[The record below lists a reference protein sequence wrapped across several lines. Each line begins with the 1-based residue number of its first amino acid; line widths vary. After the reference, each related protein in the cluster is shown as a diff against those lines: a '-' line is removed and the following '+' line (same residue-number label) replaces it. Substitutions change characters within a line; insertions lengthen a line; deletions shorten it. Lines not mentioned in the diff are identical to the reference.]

1 MICILH
7 GYLLEGSGSNLWT
20 RSVVEALCRQGE
32 TVHLMAQE
40 NHPDRYPFIAEA
52 RHYHTDGS
60 VETFYRNAEHRHPG
74 SCILHTPVL
83 GDTLPV
89 FVWDEYEEFS
99 RVVPMVDLPDDE
111 IETYLEKNVRALT
124 RIVRE
129 SGITAIHTNH
139 AVLMSVVGQRV
150 GAASGIPFSIMPHG
164 SALEYA
170 VKRDPRFMRLARSAF
185 ADAKRVFVIGDEM
198 RNRVHAAFSGLPG
211 LDARMVELHLGVDT
225 SQFEPVPRPQR
236 HRKAAQFVRSLEG
249 LERGRSAG
257 QTEEMLAHLKGDL
270 TLPALEEVLAIG
282 RGFTSKV
289 PDEDLEAK
297 LGTINWDDEPI
308 LLYVGRLISAKGIQD
323 VIAALPLLLERT
335 PALRFLVVGHGPLR
349 EPLEAMLWALEH
361 GERALFGRI
370 VAEGRL
376 LEEDPEG
383 EGGGHALAKV
393 AQFLDLL
400 SRAELD
406 AYFEAGRRHVRRD
419 RVIFTGYLTHNELR
433 HLFPC
438 CDAAIFPSLV
448 REAGPLVFLEAL
460 ASGVFPLGTY
470 FGGMKASIDSVAEV
484 LPPEVAGVMKLDPEK
499 TVADIVRHVPPA
511 LEMGERYKEVL
522 FRVARDRYEW
532 SSVGRTIL
540 NELNSMC

>member
-1 MICILH
+1 MICMLH

-20 RSVVEALCRQGE
+20 RSVVESLCRQGQ

-40 NHPDRYPFIAEA
+40 NHPENYPFIAEA
-52 RHYHTDGS
+52 RHYHPDGS
-60 VETFYRNAEHRHPG
+60 VETFYRNAEQANPG
-74 SCILHTPVL
+74 RCILHKPLL

-89 FVWDEYEEFS
+89 YVWDEYEEFPHP
-99 RVVPMVDLPDDE
+99 VPMVDLPDDE
-111 IETYLEKNVRALT
+111 IEAYLDRNVRALR
-124 RIVRE
+124 RIVHE
-129 SGITAIHTNH
+129 NGITAIHTNH
-139 AVLMSVVGQRV
+139 AVLMSVVAQRIR
-150 GAASGIPFSIMPHG
+150 AAEGIAFSIMPHG

-170 VKRDPRFMRLARSAF
+170 VKRDPRFLRLARSAF
-185 ADAKRVFVIGDEM
+185 SDAKRIFVIGEEM
-198 RNRVHAAFSGLPG
+198 RNRVRAVFTGQPDLESK
-211 LDARMVELHLGVDT
+211 MVDLHLGVDT
-225 SQFEPVPRPQR
+225 SQFEPVPRAQR
-236 HRKAAQFVRSLEG
+236 RRKAAQFVKSLEG

-257 QTEEMLAHLKGDL
+257 QTEAMLARLHGEL
-270 TLPALEEVLAIG
+270 TLPALEEALAVG

-289 PDEDLEAK
+289 PDEDLESK
-297 LGTINWDDEPI
+297 LGTIDWDDEPI
-308 LLYVGRLISAKGIQD
+308 LLYVGRLISAKGVQD
-323 VIAALPLLLERT
+323 VVAALPLLLERT

-383 EGGGHALAKV
+383 EGGGHALTNV
-393 AQFLDLL
+393 AQFLDSL
-400 SRAELD
+400 SPSDLE
-406 AYFEAGRRHVRRD
+406 AYFEEGRRHVRRD
-419 RVIFTGYLTHNELR
+419 RVIFTGYLTHEELR

-460 ASGVFPLGTY
+460 ASGAFPLGTY

-484 LPPEVAGVMKLDPEK
+484 LPPEVAGVMKLDPEN

-511 LEMGERYKEVL
+511 LEMGERYKEAL
-522 FRVARDRYEW
+522 FRLARDRYDW

-540 NELNSMC
+540 KELNSM